1 MKKTTVILAAAIVL
15 GAFILTSAAFTV
27 DQTQQAIVIQLGRP
41 VGDKAL
47 GPGLHFKLPV
57 VQNVV
62 FFDAR
67 ILDFDAKPEEITTT
81 DKKYMNVDSYTK
93 WRITDPLTFYT
104 KVRTIQGARA
114 RLDDIVRSQL
124 RVALG
129 RYTLIEVVSHK
140 RQEIMD
146 AVTLRSKELLMPYGI
161 EVLDVRI
168 KRTDLPAENARS
180 IYGRMKAERERQAKQ
195 YRSEGTEASAKIKAT
210 ADKDR
215 AIILADADK
224 QAEIT
229 RGEGD
234 ALATKIY
241 ADALGRSP
249 EFYEFTRSL
258 EAYKRGFERNSRFI
272 MTPETPFL
280 KHLK

>member
-1 MKKTTVILAAAIVL
+1 MKKTTIIFLLALVVGGFVL
-15 GAFILTSAAFTV
+15 SSAAFTV
-27 DQTQQAIVIQLGRP
+27 DETQTAIVIQLGRP
-41 VGDKAL
+41 VGDEAL
-47 GPGLHFKLPV
+47 GPGLHFKLPL

-93 WRITDPLTFYT
+93 WKIVNPLTFYT

-140 RQEIMD
+140 RQEIMA
-146 AVTLRSKELLMPYGI
+146 AVTKRSKELLDPYGI

-195 YRSEGTEASAKIKAT
+195 YRSEGREASARIKAA
-210 ADKDR
+210 ADKER
-215 AIILADADK
+215 TIILADANK
-224 QAEIT
+224 QAEIL

-234 ALATKIY
+234 ALATKTY
-241 ADALGRSP
+241 ADALGQSP
-249 EFYEFTRSL
+249 DFYAFTRSL
-258 EAYKRGFERNSRFI
+258 EAYRKGFGKNAKFI
-272 MTPETPFL
+272 LTPKSPFL
-280 KHLK
+280 RYMQ

>member
-1 MKKTTVILAAAIVL
+1 MKKSTIIIGILIIL
-15 GAFILTSAAFTV
+15 GAFVLTSAAFTV

-41 VGDKAL
+41 VTGQL
-47 GPGLHFKLPV
+47 GPGLHFKLPL

-146 AVTLRSKELLMPYGI
+146 AVTKRSRELLLPYGI

-195 YRSEGTEASAKIKAT
+195 YRSEGQEASAKIKAN
-210 ADKDR
+210 ADKER
-215 AIILADADK
+215 AIILADARK
-224 QAEIT
+224 QSEII

-234 ALATKIY
+234 AQATKIY
-241 ADALGRSP
+241 AESLGQNP
-249 EFYEFTRSL
+249 DFYEFTRSL
-258 EAYKRGFERNSRFI
+258 DAYRNGFDKNTRFI
-272 MTPETPFL
+272 LTPKSPFL
-280 KHLK
+280 KHLR

>member
-1 MKKTTVILAAAIVL
+1 MKKTTIILGIVIVL
-15 GAFILTSAAFTV
+15 GAFALTSAAFTV

-41 VGDKAL
+41 VSGQL

-57 VQNVV
+57 VQTVV

-93 WRITDPLTFYT
+93 WRIIDPLTFYT

-146 AVTLRSKELLMPYGI
+146 AVTKRSKELLEPYGI

-195 YRSEGTEASAKIKAT
+195 YRSEGQEASAKIKAN
-210 ADKDR
+210 ADKER
-215 AIILADADK
+215 TIILADAQK
-224 QAEIT
+224 QAEII

-234 ALATKIY
+234 AQATKVY
-241 ADALGRSP
+241 AQALGQNP
-249 EFYEFTRSL
+249 DFYEFTRSL
-258 EAYKRGFERNSRFI
+258 DAYRRGFDKNTRFI
-272 MTPETPFL
+272 LTPKSPFL
-280 KHLK
+280 KHLQ

>member
-1 MKKTTVILAAAIVL
+1 MKKTTIIFAVAIIL
-15 GAFILTSAAFTV
+15 GAFVLTSAAFTV

-47 GPGLHFKLPV
+47 DPGLHFKMPLI
-57 VQNVV
+57 QTVV

-93 WRITDPLTFYT
+93 WKIIDPLTFYT

-146 AVTLRSKELLMPYGI
+146 MVTARSKELLMPYGI

-180 IYGRMKAERERQAKQ
+180 IFGRMKAERERQAKQ
-195 YRSEGTEASAKIKAT
+195 YRSEGQEASAKIKAN
-210 ADKDR
+210 ADKER
-215 AIILADADK
+215 AIILADAGK
-224 QAEIT
+224 QAEII

-234 ALATKIY
+234 AQATKIY
-241 ADALGRSP
+241 ADALGQSP
-249 EFYEFTRSL
+249 DFYEFTRSL
-258 EAYKRGFERNSRFI
+258 EAYRNGFGKNTRFI
-272 MTPETPFL
+272 LTPKSPFL
-280 KHLK
+280 KHLQ

>member
-1 MKKTTVILAAAIVL
+1 MKKTTLLFSILIIV
-15 GAFILTSAAFTV
+15 GAFVVTSAAFTV
-27 DQTQQAIVIQLGRP
+27 DQTQSAIVIQLGRP
-41 VGDKAL
+41 VGDQAL

-67 ILDFDAKPEEITTT
+67 ILDFDARPEEITTT

-93 WRITDPLTFYT
+93 WRIIDPLTFYT

-140 RQEIMD
+140 RQEIMA
-146 AVTLRSKELLMPYGI
+146 AVTKRSKELLLPYGI
-161 EVLDVRI
+161 DVVDVRI

-180 IYGRMKAERERQAKQ
+180 IFGRMKAERERQAKQ
-195 YRSEGTEASAKIKAT
+195 YRSEGREASARIKAT
-210 ADKDR
+210 ADKER
-215 AIILADADK
+215 TIILADANK
-224 QAEIT
+224 QAEIV
-229 RGEGD
+229 RGKGE
-234 ALATKIY
+234 AQATKIY
-241 ADALGRSP
+241 ADALSQSP
-249 EFYEFTRSL
+249 DFYEFTRSL
-258 EAYKRGFERNSRFI
+258 EAYRNGFNKNSRFI
-272 MTPETPFL
+272 MTPESPFL
-280 KHLK
+280 KYMQ

>member
-1 MKKTTVILAAAIVL
+1 MKKRTVIFMVLIVL
-15 GAFILTSAAFTV
+15 GAFALTQSAFTV
-27 DQTQQAIVIQLGRP
+27 DQTEKAIVIQLGKP

-47 GPGLHFKLPV
+47 GPGLHFKLPL

-81 DKKYMNVDSYTK
+81 DKKYMKVDSYTK
-93 WRITDPLTFYT
+93 WRIVEPLTFYT
-104 KVRTIQGARA
+104 KVRTIQGGQA
-114 RLDDIVRSQL
+114 RLDDIIRSQL

-146 AVTLRSKELLMPYGI
+146 TVTVRSRELLEPYGI
-161 EVLDVRI
+161 DVIDVRI
-168 KRTDLPAENARS
+168 KRTDLPAENARA
-180 IYGRMKAERERQAKQ
+180 IFGRMKAERERQAKQ
-195 YRSEGTEASAKIKAT
+195 YRSEGREVSARIIAE
-210 ADKDR
+210 ADKER
-215 AIILADADK
+215 SIILADAEK
-224 QAEIT
+224 ESEIV

-234 ALATKIY
+234 AMATKIY

-249 EFYEFTRSL
+249 EFYAFTRSL
-258 EAYKRGFERNSRFI
+258 EAYRNSLKDNSRLI
-272 MTPETPFL
+272 MTPKSPFL
-280 KHLK
+280 KYMK

>member
-1 MKKTTVILAAAIVL
+1 MRKTTIIIAVVIILAAFV
-15 GAFILTSAAFTV
+15 LTSAAFTV

-41 VGDKAL
+41 VTGKL
-47 GPGLHFKLPV
+47 GPGLHFKLPL
-57 VQNVV
+57 VQTVV

-104 KVRTIQGARA
+104 KVRTTQGARA

-146 AVTLRSKELLMPYGI
+146 AVTERSRELLQAYGI
-161 EVLDVRI
+161 DVLDVRI

-195 YRSEGTEASAKIKAT
+195 YRSEGQEASAKIKAN
-210 ADKDR
+210 ADKER
-215 AIILADADK
+215 AIILADARK
-224 QAEIT
+224 QAEII

-234 ALATKIY
+234 AQATKIY
-241 ADALGRSP
+241 AESLGQSP
-249 EFYEFTRSL
+249 DFYEFTRSL
-258 EAYKRGFERNSRFI
+258 DAYRRGFDKNTRFI
-272 MTPETPFL
+272 LTPKSPFL
-280 KHLK
+280 KHLR

>member
-1 MKKTTVILAAAIVL
+1 MKKSTIIIAVLIIL
-15 GAFILTSAAFTV
+15 GAFVLTSAAFTV

-41 VGDKAL
+41 VSGKL
-47 GPGLHFKLPV
+47 GPGLHFKLPL
-57 VQNVV
+57 VQNVD

-104 KVRTIQGARA
+104 TVRTISGARA

-146 AVTLRSKELLMPYGI
+146 AVTQRSRELLEPYGI
-161 EVLDVRI
+161 DVVDVRI

-195 YRSEGTEASAKIKAT
+195 YRSEGQEASAKIKAG
-210 ADKDR
+210 ADKER
-215 AIILADADK
+215 SIILADARK
-224 QAEIT
+224 QSEII

-234 ALATKIY
+234 AEATKIY
-241 ADALGRSP
+241 AESLGQNP
-249 EFYEFTRSL
+249 DFYDFMRSL
-258 EAYKRGFERNSRFI
+258 DAYRNGFDKNTRFI
-272 MTPETPFL
+272 LTPKSPFL
-280 KHLK
+280 KHLR

>member
-1 MKKTTVILAAAIVL
+1 MSKKTVGLMLLIILGTVVL
-15 GAFILTSAAFTV
+15 TQSAFTV
-27 DQTQQAIVIQLGRP
+27 DQTERAIVIQLGRP
-41 VGDKAL
+41 VGEAAL
-47 GPGLHFKLPV
+47 GPGLHFKLPL

-62 FFDAR
+62 FFDSR

-93 WRITDPLTFYT
+93 WRIVDPLTFYT
-104 KVRTIQGARA
+104 KVRTITGAQA

-146 AVTLRSKELLMPYGI
+146 AVTGRSRELLKPYGI
-161 EVLDVRI
+161 DIIDVRI
-168 KRTDLPAENARS
+168 KRTDLPAENARA
-180 IYGRMKAERERQAKQ
+180 IFGRMKAERERQAKQ
-195 YRSEGTEASAKIKAT
+195 YRSEGREASARIIAE
-210 ADKDR
+210 ADKER
-215 AIILADADK
+215 TILLADADK
-224 QAEIT
+224 QSAIV

-241 ADALGRSP
+241 ADALGQSP
-249 EFYEFTRSL
+249 DFYAFMRSL
-258 EAYKRGFERNSRFI
+258 EAYRKGFEQNSRFI
-272 MTPETPFL
+272 LTPESPFL
-280 KHLK
+280 KYMQ

>member
-1 MKKTTVILAAAIVL
+1 MKKTTIIFLIAIIAGGFVL
-15 GAFILTSAAFTV
+15 SSAAFTV
-27 DQTQQAIVIQLGRP
+27 DQTQTAIVIQLGRP
-41 VGDKAL
+41 VGDHAL

-93 WRITDPLTFYT
+93 WKIVDPLTFYT

-140 RQEIMD
+140 RQEIMA
-146 AVTLRSKELLMPYGI
+146 AVTTRSRELLEPYGI
-161 EVLDVRI
+161 EVVDVRI

-195 YRSEGTEASAKIKAT
+195 YRSEGREAAARITASA
-210 ADKDR
+210 DR
-215 AIILADADK
+215 ERSIILADADK
-224 QAEIT
+224 QANIL

-234 ALATKIY
+234 AQATKTY
-241 ADALGRSP
+241 AEALKQSP
-249 EFYEFTRSL
+249 EFYAFTRSL
-258 EAYKRGFERNSRFI
+258 EAYRKGFDKNARFI
-272 MTPETPFL
+272 LTPKSPFL
-280 KHLK
+280 NYMQ

>member
-1 MKKTTVILAAAIVL
+1 MKKTTIILIIAIIV
-15 GAFILTSAAFTV
+15 GAFVLTTAAFTV
-27 DQTQQAIVIQLGRP
+27 DETQSAIVIQLGRP
-41 VGDKAL
+41 VSEKAL
-47 GPGLHFKLPV
+47 GPGLHFKLPLA
-57 VQNVV
+57 QTVV
-62 FFDAR
+62 FFDSR

-93 WRITDPLTFYT
+93 WKIVDPLTFYT

-124 RVALG
+124 RVAVG

-146 AVTLRSKELLMPYGI
+146 AVTKRSRELLLPYGI
-161 EVLDVRI
+161 EVIDVRI
-168 KRTDLPAENARS
+168 KRTDLPAENERS
-180 IYGRMKAERERQAKQ
+180 IFGRMKAERERQAKQ
-195 YRSEGTEASAKIKAT
+195 YRSEGREAAAKIKAT
-210 ADKDR
+210 ADKER
-215 AIILADADK
+215 TIILADADK

-241 ADALGRSP
+241 ADALGQSP
-249 EFYEFTRSL
+249 DFYTFTRSL
-258 EAYKRGFERNSRFI
+258 DAYRKGFKDNAKFI
-272 MTPETPFL
+272 LTPKSPFL
-280 KHLK
+280 NYMQ

>member
-1 MKKTTVILAAAIVL
+1 MKKKTVFLIALIIL
-15 GAFILTSAAFTV
+15 GAIILTQSAFTV
-27 DQTQQAIVIQLGRP
+27 DQTERAIVIQLGRP
-41 VGDKAL
+41 IGDSAL
-47 GPGLHFKLPV
+47 NPGLHFKLPI

-93 WRITDPLTFYT
+93 WRIVDPLTFYT
-104 KVRTIQGARA
+104 KVRTIQGAQA

-146 AVTLRSKELLMPYGI
+146 AVTSRSRELLKPYGI
-161 EVLDVRI
+161 NVIDVRI
-168 KRTDLPAENARS
+168 KRTDLPAENARA
-180 IYGRMKAERERQAKQ
+180 IFGRMKAERERQAKQ
-195 YRSEGTEASAKIKAT
+195 YRSEGREASARIIAQ
-210 ADKDR
+210 ADKER
-215 AIILADADK
+215 TILLADANK
-224 QAEIT
+224 QSEIV
-229 RGEGD
+229 RGQGD

-241 ADALGRSP
+241 ADALGQSP
-249 EFYEFTRSL
+249 DFYAFTRSL
-258 EAYKRGFERNSRFI
+258 DAYRKGFKDNSRFI
-272 MTPETPFL
+272 LTPKSPFL
-280 KHLK
+280 KYMQ

>member
-1 MKKTTVILAAAIVL
+1 MKKTTIIFAAAIII
-15 GAFILTSAAFTV
+15 GAFVLTSAAFTV

-41 VGDKAL
+41 IGDKAL

-57 VQNVV
+57 VQTVV

-93 WRITDPLTFYT
+93 WKIIDPLTFYT

-146 AVTLRSKELLMPYGI
+146 MVTERSKELLMPYGI

-195 YRSEGTEASAKIKAT
+195 YRSEGQEASAKIKAN
-210 ADKDR
+210 ADKER
-215 AIILADADK
+215 AIILADAGK
-224 QAEIT
+224 QAEII

-241 ADALGRSP
+241 ADALGQSP
-249 EFYEFTRSL
+249 DFYEFTRSL
-258 EAYKRGFERNSRFI
+258 EAYRQGFDKNTRFI
-272 MTPETPFL
+272 LTPKSPFL
-280 KHLK
+280 KHLQ

>member
-1 MKKTTVILAAAIVL
+1 MKKTTILLGVAIVL
-15 GAFILTSAAFTV
+15 GALVLTSAAFTV

-41 VGDKAL
+41 VGDRAL
-47 GPGLHFKLPV
+47 GPGLHFKLPL

-146 AVTLRSKELLMPYGI
+146 AVTLRSKELLQPYGI

-195 YRSEGTEASAKIKAT
+195 YRSEGLEASAKIKAT

-215 AIILADADK
+215 AVILADAEK
-224 QAEIT
+224 QAEII

-234 ALATKIY
+234 GQATKVY
-241 ADALGRSP
+241 ADALSRSP

-258 EAYKRGFERNSRFI
+258 DAYKRGFEKNSRFI

>member
-1 MKKTTVILAAAIVL
+1 MKKSTIIIAVVIIL
-15 GAFILTSAAFTV
+15 GAFVLTSAAFTV

-41 VGDKAL
+41 VSDKL
-47 GPGLHFKLPV
+47 GPGLHFKLPL

-146 AVTLRSKELLMPYGI
+146 AVTKRSRELLLPYGI

-195 YRSEGTEASAKIKAT
+195 YRSEGQEASAKIKAN
-210 ADKDR
+210 ADKER
-215 AIILADADK
+215 AIILADARK
-224 QAEIT
+224 QAEII

-234 ALATKIY
+234 AQATKIY
-241 ADALGRSP
+241 AESLGQNP
-249 EFYEFTRSL
+249 DFYDFIRSL
-258 EAYKRGFERNSRFI
+258 DAYKRGFEKNTRFI
-272 MTPETPFL
+272 LTPKSPFL
-280 KHLK
+280 KHLQ

>member
-1 MKKTTVILAAAIVL
+1 MRKSTIIIAVVIIL
-15 GAFILTSAAFTV
+15 GAFVLTSAAFTV

-41 VGDKAL
+41 VSDKL
-47 GPGLHFKLPV
+47 GPGLHFKLPL

-146 AVTLRSKELLMPYGI
+146 AVTKRSRELLLPYGI

-195 YRSEGTEASAKIKAT
+195 YRSEGQEASAKIKAN
-210 ADKDR
+210 ADKER
-215 AIILADADK
+215 AIILADARK
-224 QAEIT
+224 QAEII

-234 ALATKIY
+234 AQATKVY
-241 ADALGRSP
+241 AESLGQNP
-249 EFYEFTRSL
+249 DFYDFIRSL
-258 EAYKRGFERNSRFI
+258 DAYKRGFEKNTRFI
-272 MTPETPFL
+272 LTPKSPFL
-280 KHLK
+280 KHLQ

>member
-1 MKKTTVILAAAIVL
+1 
-15 GAFILTSAAFTV
+15 
-27 DQTQQAIVIQLGRP
+27 
-41 VGDKAL
+41 
-47 GPGLHFKLPV
+47 
-57 VQNVV
+57 VV

-146 AVTLRSKELLMPYGI
+146 AVTKRSRELLLPYGI
-161 EVLDVRI
+161 EVVDVRI

-195 YRSEGTEASAKIKAT
+195 YRSEGQEASAKIKAN
-210 ADKDR
+210 ADKER
-215 AIILADADK
+215 AIILADARK
-224 QAEIT
+224 QAEII
-229 RGEGD
+229 RGQGD
-234 ALATKIY
+234 AQATKIY
-241 ADALGRSP
+241 AESLGQNP
-249 EFYEFTRSL
+249 DFYDFTRSL
-258 EAYKRGFERNSRFI
+258 DAYRRGFEKNTRFI
-272 MTPETPFL
+272 LTPKSPFL
-280 KHLK
+280 KHLQ

>member
-1 MKKTTVILAAAIVL
+1 MKKSSILVIALILAT
-15 GAFILTSAAFTV
+15 AFGLTQAAFTV
-27 DQTQQAIVIQLGRP
+27 DQTEKAIVIQLGRP
-41 VGDKAL
+41 VGDVRE
-47 GPGLHFKLPV
+47 PGLHFKLPF

-93 WRITDPLTFYT
+93 WRIYDPLTFYT
-104 KVRTIQGARA
+104 KVRTIQGAQA

-129 RYTLIEVVSHK
+129 RHDLDEIVSKK

-146 AVTLRSKELLMPYGI
+146 NVTARSKELLKPYGI
-161 EVLDVRI
+161 DILDVRI
-168 KRTDLPAENARS
+168 KRTDLPAENARA
-180 IYGRMKAERERQAKQ
+180 IFGRMKAERERQAKQ
-195 YRSEGTEASAKIKAT
+195 YRSEGREAAARITAQ
-210 ADKDR
+210 ADKER
-215 AIILADADK
+215 SIILADADK
-224 QAEIT
+224 QSEIV

-234 ALATKIY
+234 GEATKIY

-249 EFYEFTRSL
+249 DFYRFTRSL
-258 EAYKRGFERNSRFI
+258 EAYKNGFKENSRFI
-272 MTPETPFL
+272 MTPSSPFL
-280 KHLK
+280 EHMQ

>member
-1 MKKTTVILAAAIVL
+1 MKSTTIALIVLIVL
-15 GAFILTSAAFTV
+15 GAFILVQTAFTV
-27 DQTQQAIVIQLGRP
+27 DQTQTAIVIQLGKP
-41 VGDKAL
+41 VGGKAL
-47 GPGLHFKLPV
+47 GPGLHFKLPMI
-57 VQNVV
+57 QTVV

-67 ILDFDAKPEEITTT
+67 ILDFDAQPEEITTT

-93 WRITDPLTFYT
+93 WRITNPLKFFT
-104 KVRTIQGARA
+104 KVRTVQGARA

-146 AVTLRSKELLMPYGI
+146 SVTLRSRELLAPYGI
-161 EVLDVRI
+161 EVIDVRI

-180 IYGRMKAERERQAKQ
+180 IFGRMKAERERQAKQ
-195 YRSEGTEASAKIKAT
+195 YRSEGREASAKIKAT
-210 ADKDR
+210 ADKER
-215 AIILADADK
+215 TILLADANK

-241 ADALGRSP
+241 ADALGQSP
-249 EFYEFTRSL
+249 EFYAFTRSMD
-258 EAYKRGFERNSRFI
+258 AYRKGFANNSRFI
-272 MTPETPFL
+272 LTPQSPFL
-280 KHLK
+280 RHMR

>member
-1 MKKTTVILAAAIVL
+1 MKKTTILLAIVVIL
-15 GAFILTSAAFTV
+15 GAFVLTSAAFTV

-41 VGDKAL
+41 VGDRAL
-47 GPGLHFKLPV
+47 GPGLHFKLPL
-57 VQNVV
+57 VQTVV

-146 AVTLRSKELLMPYGI
+146 AVTKRSRELLLPYGI

-180 IYGRMKAERERQAKQ
+180 IFGRMKAERERQAKQ
-195 YRSEGTEASAKIKAT
+195 YRSEGQEASAKIKAN
-210 ADKDR
+210 ADKER
-215 AIILADADK
+215 TIILADANK
-224 QAEIT
+224 QAEII

-234 ALATKIY
+234 ALATKVY
-241 ADALGRSP
+241 ATALGQNP
-249 EFYEFTRSL
+249 DFYEFTRSL
-258 EAYKRGFERNSRFI
+258 EAYKQGFAKNTRFI
-272 MTPETPFL
+272 LTPKSPFL
-280 KHLK
+280 KHLQ